1 MKGGKK
7 FAAILMLVFILFFF
21 SPRLSVHAEEEK
33 GNAAE
38 KIGETVEEMLDKIDL
53 RFLSDYEDLA
63 ERFFGGNGTLK
74 EDLLSAMKG
83 ETATDYADLFSYLK
97 GLLFS
102 SLKNKLPLIVS
113 LFCLIV
119 FCSLA
124 RAFAPGKSEN
134 GTGEIV
140 HFVTFAVVISAV
152 SVVVAE
158 ALNETK
164 ETIDRMSGVID
175 GVLPVLLSIM
185 AATGQSSS
193 VSAFGPAASFFSV
206 CSASVIGNVVY
217 PVVSFLFAIAAVSNI
232 GKGIRLNSLFS
243 FFQSLLK
250 WLIGLFCATFSL
262 YLTVRGLAASSFDG
276 IALRTLKY
284 AVGNSVPYVGGILKE
299 GADVILVS
307 ATLVKNALGVFG
319 ILVVFSAAI
328 VPVTNMIAL
337 RFLLKLL
344 AGVTEPLSGGRVGDF
359 FEKTAV
365 VLDFLIAAI
374 LLTGFLFLSVVVM
387 ILLAGSAVI

>member
-1 MKGGKK
+1 MRRKK
-7 FAAILMLVFILFFF
+7 FAAILALVVAFLFL
-21 SPRLSVHAEEEK
+21 SPRLSARAEGEK
-33 GNAAE
+33 AGAAE
-38 KIGETVEEMLDKIDL
+38 KIGETAEELLDKLDL
-53 RFLSDYEDLA
+53 RFLNDYEELA
-63 ERFFGGNGTLK
+63 KRFFGENGSLK
-74 EDLLSAMKG
+74 DSLLSAMKG

-97 GLLFS
+97 ELLFS
-102 SLKNKLPLIVS
+102 LLKSKFPLIVS

-140 HFVTFAVVISAV
+140 HFVTFAVVITAV
-152 SVVVAE
+152 SVVMAE

-175 GVLPVLLSIM
+175 GVFPVLLSIM
-185 AATGQSSS
+185 AATGQSAS

-206 CSASVIGNVVY
+206 CTASVIGNVVY
-217 PVVSFLFAIAAVSNI
+217 PVVSFLFAIAAVSNV

-243 FFQSLLK
+243 FFQSFLK
-250 WLIGLFCATFSL
+250 WLIGLFGATFSV
-262 YLTVRGLAASSFDG
+262 YLTVRGIAASSFDG

-284 AVGNSVPYVGGILKE
+284 TVGNSVPYVGGILKE
-299 GADVILVS
+299 GADVIIVS

-328 VPVTNMIAL
+328 VPVTNMVAL

-359 FEKTAV
+359 FEKTAI
-365 VLDFLIAAI
+365 VLDFLVAAI

>member
-1 MKGGKK
+1 MTRRRKL
-7 FAAILMLVFILFFF
+7 AAILALVVVFLFLF
-21 SPRLSVHAEEEK
+21 PRLSVRAEGDK
-33 GNAAE
+33 ASATE
-38 KIGETVEEMLDKIDL
+38 KIGETAEELLDKLDL
-53 RFLSDYEDLA
+53 RFLNDYEELA
-63 ERFFGGNGTLK
+63 KRFFGEDGTLK
-74 EDLLSAMKG
+74 DNLLSAMKG

-97 GLLFS
+97 ELLFS
-102 SLKNKLPLIVS
+102 SLKSKLPLIVS

-124 RAFAPGKSEN
+124 RAFAPGKSDN

-140 HFVTFAVVISAV
+140 HFVTFSVVISAV

-158 ALNETK
+158 ALSETK

-175 GVLPVLLSIM
+175 GVFPVLLSIM

-217 PVVSFLFAIAAVSNI
+217 PVVSFLFAIAAVSNV

-250 WLIGLFCATFSL
+250 WLIGLFGATFSF
-262 YLTVRGLAASSFDG
+262 YLTVRGIAASSFDG

-299 GADVILVS
+299 GTDVILLS

-328 VPVTNMIAL
+328 VPVTNMVAL

-365 VLDFLIAAI
+365 VLDFLVAAI

-387 ILLAGSAVI
+387 ILLAGGTVI

>member
-1 MKGGKK
+1 MTRRKK
-7 FAAILMLVFILFFF
+7 LAAILALVVVFLFLF
-21 SPRLSVHAEEEK
+21 PRLSVRAEGEK
-33 GNAAE
+33 VSATE
-38 KIGETVEEMLDKIDL
+38 KIGETAEELLDQLDL
-53 RFLSDYEDLA
+53 RFLNDYEELA
-63 ERFFGGNGTLK
+63 KRFFGEDGTLK
-74 EDLLSAMKG
+74 DNLLSAMKG

-97 GLLFS
+97 ELLFS
-102 SLKNKLPLIVS
+102 SLKSKLPLIVS

-158 ALNETK
+158 ALSETK
-164 ETIDRMSGVID
+164 ETIDRMTGVID
-175 GVLPVLLSIM
+175 GVFPVLLSIM

-206 CSASVIGNVVY
+206 CSTSVIGNVVY
-217 PVVSFLFAIAAVSNI
+217 PVVSFLFAIAAVSNV

-250 WLIGLFCATFSL
+250 WLIGLFGATFSF
-262 YLTVRGLAASSFDG
+262 YLTVRGIAASSFDG

-299 GADVILVS
+299 GTDVILLS

-328 VPVTNMIAL
+328 VPVTNMVAL

-365 VLDFLIAAI
+365 VLDFLVAAI

-387 ILLAGSAVI
+387 ILLAGGTVI

>member
-250 WLIGLFCATFSL
+250 WLIGLFGATFSL

-307 ATLVKNALGVFG
+307 ATLV
-319 ILVVFSAAI
+319 
-328 VPVTNMIAL
+328 
-337 RFLLKLL
+337 
-344 AGVTEPLSGGRVGDF
+344 
-359 FEKTAV
+359 
-365 VLDFLIAAI
+365 
-374 LLTGFLFLSVVVM
+374 
-387 ILLAGSAVI
+387 

>member
-1 MKGGKK
+1 MTKRKK
-7 FAAILMLVFILFFF
+7 LAAILALVVVFLFLF
-21 SPRLSVHAEEEK
+21 PRLSVRAEGEK
-33 GNAAE
+33 ASATE
-38 KIGETVEEMLDKIDL
+38 KIGETAEELLDQLDL
-53 RFLSDYEDLA
+53 RFLNDYEELA
-63 ERFFGGNGTLK
+63 KRFFGEDGTLK
-74 EDLLSAMKG
+74 DNLLSAMKG
-83 ETATDYADLFSYLK
+83 ETATDYDDLFSYLK
-97 GLLFS
+97 ELLFS
-102 SLKNKLPLIVS
+102 SLKSKLPLIVS

-124 RAFAPGKSEN
+124 RAFAPGKSDN

-158 ALNETK
+158 ALSETK

-175 GVLPVLLSIM
+175 GVFPVLLSIM

-217 PVVSFLFAIAAVSNI
+217 PVVSFLFAIAAVSNV

-250 WLIGLFCATFSL
+250 WLIGLFGATFSV
-262 YLTVRGLAASSFDG
+262 YLTVRGIAASSFDG

-299 GADVILVS
+299 GTDVILLS

-328 VPVTNMIAL
+328 VPVTNMVAL

-365 VLDFLIAAI
+365 VLDFLVAAI

-387 ILLAGSAVI
+387 ILLAGGTVI

>member
-1 MKGGKK
+1 MTRRKK
-7 FAAILMLVFILFFF
+7 LAAILALVVVFLFLF
-21 SPRLSVHAEEEK
+21 PRLSVRAEGEK
-33 GNAAE
+33 ASATE
-38 KIGETVEEMLDKIDL
+38 KIGETAEELLDQLDL
-53 RFLSDYEDLA
+53 RFLNDYEELA
-63 ERFFGGNGTLK
+63 KRFFGEDGTLK
-74 EDLLSAMKG
+74 DNLLSAMKG

-97 GLLFS
+97 ELLFS

-158 ALNETK
+158 ALSETK
-164 ETIDRMSGVID
+164 ETIDRMTGVID
-175 GVLPVLLSIM
+175 GVFPVLLSIM

-217 PVVSFLFAIAAVSNI
+217 PVVSFLFAIAAVSNV

-250 WLIGLFCATFSL
+250 WLIGLFGATFSV
-262 YLTVRGLAASSFDG
+262 YLTVRGIAASSFDG

-299 GADVILVS
+299 GTDVILLS

-328 VPVTNMIAL
+328 VPVTNMVAL

-365 VLDFLIAAI
+365 VLDFLVAAI

>member
-1 MKGGKK
+1 MTRRKK
-7 FAAILMLVFILFFF
+7 LAAILALVVVFLFLF
-21 SPRLSVHAEEEK
+21 PRLSVRAEGEK
-33 GNAAE
+33 ASATE
-38 KIGETVEEMLDKIDL
+38 KIGETAEELLDQLDL
-53 RFLSDYEDLA
+53 RFLNDYEELA
-63 ERFFGGNGTLK
+63 KRFFGEDGTLK
-74 EDLLSAMKG
+74 DNLLSAMKG

-97 GLLFS
+97 KLLFS
-102 SLKNKLPLIVS
+102 SLKSKLPLIVS

-124 RAFAPGKSEN
+124 RAFAPGKSDN

-158 ALNETK
+158 ALSETK

-175 GVLPVLLSIM
+175 GVFPVLLSIM

-206 CSASVIGNVVY
+206 CSTSVIGNVVY
-217 PVVSFLFAIAAVSNI
+217 PVVSFLFAIAAVSNV

-250 WLIGLFCATFSL
+250 WLIGLFGATFSV
-262 YLTVRGLAASSFDG
+262 YLTVRGIAASSFDG

-299 GADVILVS
+299 GTDVILLS

-328 VPVTNMIAL
+328 VPVTNMVAL

-344 AGVTEPLSGGRVGDF
+344 AGVTEPLSCGRVGDF

-365 VLDFLIAAI
+365 VLDFLVAAI

>member
-1 MKGGKK
+1 MKGRKK
-7 FAAILMLVFILFFF
+7 YAAILMLVFILFFF
-21 SPRLSVHAEEEK
+21 SPRLSVHAEGES

-74 EDLLSAMKG
+74 DDLLSAMKG

-250 WLIGLFCATFSL
+250 WLIGLFGATFSL

-328 VPVTNMIAL
+328 VPVADMIAL

>member
-1 MKGGKK
+1 MKGRKK
-7 FAAILMLVFILFFF
+7 YAAILMLVFILFFF
-21 SPRLSVHAEEEK
+21 SPRLSVHAEGES

-74 EDLLSAMKG
+74 DDLLSAMKG

-206 CSASVIGNVVY
+206 CSASVIGTVVY

-250 WLIGLFCATFSL
+250 WLIGLFGATFSL

-328 VPVTNMIAL
+328 VPVADMIAL

>member
-7 FAAILMLVFILFFF
+7 FAAILMLVFVLLFF
-21 SPRLSVHAEEEK
+21 SPRLVHAEEEK
-33 GNAAE
+33 GSAAE
-38 KIGETVEEMLDKIDL
+38 KIGETVEEILDKIDL

-74 EDLLSAMKG
+74 DELLSAMKG

-250 WLIGLFCATFSL
+250 WLIGLFGATFSL